1 MTEQQEN
8 QLVDSMNTLIDQI
21 VDVVKLQAVIK
32 VDDAMADLNEM
43 KIREIA
49 REEALDAV
57 RDGDITVSID
67 AYDTTPLF
75 GGGGF
80 FVVWVGTLLRCVRV
94 CIPVIPPT
102 QL

>member
-1 MTEQQEN
+1 MTEQQEK

-49 REEALDAV
+49 REEADDAI
-57 RDGDITVSID
+57 DGADISISSH
-67 AYDTTPLF
+67 
-75 GGGGF
+75 
-80 FVVWVGTLLRCVRV
+80 
-94 CIPVIPPT
+94 
-102 QL
+102 

>member
-1 MTEQQEN
+1 MTEQQEK

-32 VDDAMADLNEM
+32 VDEAMADLNEM

-67 AYDTTPLF
+67 A
-75 GGGGF
+75 
-80 FVVWVGTLLRCVRV
+80 
-94 CIPVIPPT
+94 
-102 QL
+102 

>member
-1 MTEQQEN
+1 MTEQQEK

-67 AYDTTPLF
+67 A
-75 GGGGF
+75 
-80 FVVWVGTLLRCVRV
+80 
-94 CIPVIPPT
+94 
-102 QL
+102 

>member
-1 MTEQQEN
+1 MTEQQEK

-21 VDVVKLQAVIK
+21 VDVAKLQAVIK

-67 AYDTTPLF
+67 A
-75 GGGGF
+75 
-80 FVVWVGTLLRCVRV
+80 
-94 CIPVIPPT
+94 
-102 QL
+102 

>member
-1 MTEQQEN
+1 MTEQQEK

-43 KIREIA
+43 KIRGIA

-67 AYDTTPLF
+67 A
-75 GGGGF
+75 
-80 FVVWVGTLLRCVRV
+80 
-94 CIPVIPPT
+94 
-102 QL
+102 

>member
-1 MTEQQEN
+1 
-8 QLVDSMNTLIDQI
+8 MNTLIDQI

-67 AYDTTPLF
+67 A
-75 GGGGF
+75 
-80 FVVWVGTLLRCVRV
+80 
-94 CIPVIPPT
+94 
-102 QL
+102 

>member
-1 MTEQQEN
+1 MTEQQEK

-57 RDGDITVSID
+57 RDGDITVSLD
-67 AYDTTPLF
+67 A
-75 GGGGF
+75 
-80 FVVWVGTLLRCVRV
+80 
-94 CIPVIPPT
+94 
-102 QL
+102 

>member
-1 MTEQQEN
+1 MTEQQEK

-32 VDDAMADLNEM
+32 VDDAMEDLNET

-57 RDGDITVSID
+57 RDGDITVSIE
-67 AYDTTPLF
+67 A
-75 GGGGF
+75 
-80 FVVWVGTLLRCVRV
+80 
-94 CIPVIPPT
+94 
-102 QL
+102 

>member
-1 MTEQQEN
+1 MHFYLVQVLTVWDTWGVVKGDKVMTEQQEK

-32 VDDAMADLNEM
+32 VDDAIEDLNET

-57 RDGDITVSID
+57 RDGDITVSIE
-67 AYDTTPLF
+67 A
-75 GGGGF
+75 
-80 FVVWVGTLLRCVRV
+80 
-94 CIPVIPPT
+94 
-102 QL
+102 